1 MEKKMRN
8 AVALMVFLL
17 LGFSAHAAKFT
28 GTLQKVAN
36 SGVITVGYNADSPPF
51 SFEDEAGLPVGY
63 SVDLCRRIATA
74 TKEKL
79 GLKELEVKFVEITLE
94 DRFSAVESG
103 KVDIECS
110 SSTIT
115 LSRLETVDFTLMTF
129 VTGGALV
136 SKAAAPI
143 MTTGD
148 VGGKSVAVTR
158 GTTTEVAL
166 KEYLKESLIDASVV
180 LVDTDSDGMK
190 LLDEGKVQAFA
201 SDQVVLIGQ
210 IVNSGDPESYA
221 LSEDIFSFEPY
232 GLSLRRN
239 DADFRL
245 LANRSLAQI
254 YRTGQFKTLFNKWFG
269 RVGLRPSP
277 VLAAMYQL
285 EALPE

>member
-1 MEKKMRN
+1 MRN
-8 AVALMVFLL
+8 SVVCMVFLL
-17 LGFSAHAAKFT
+17 LGFSAQAAKLT
-28 GTLQKVAN
+28 GTLQKVADT
-36 SGVITVGYNADSPPF
+36 GVFTIGYNTDSAPF
-51 SFEDEAGLPVGY
+51 SFQDDAGLPVGY

-74 TKEKL
+74 TKDKL
-79 GLKELEVKFVEITLE
+79 GLDTLEVKFVEVTLE
-94 DRFSAVESG
+94 DRFDAVESG

-115 LSRLETVDFTLMTF
+115 LSRLEKVDFTLMTF
-129 VTGGALV
+129 LTGAALV
-136 SKAAAPI
+136 SMSDAAVKA
-143 MTTGD
+143 TGD
-148 VGGKSVAVTR
+148 INGKSVAVIR
-158 GTTTEVAL
+158 GTTTEAAL
-166 KEYLKESLIDASVV
+166 NAYLKENLIDASVV
-180 LVDTDSDGMK
+180 LVDTDSDGM
-190 LLDEGKVQAFA
+190 LMLDEDKVQAFA

-210 IVNSGDPESYA
+210 IVNSPDPESYV

-245 LANRSLAQI
+245 VANRSLAQI

>member
-1 MEKKMRN
+1 MRKL
-8 AVALMVFLL
+8 VVLVTFLVL
-17 LGFSAHAAKFT
+17 CFSAEAAKLT
-28 GTLQKVAN
+28 GTLKKVADT
-36 SGVITVGYNADSPPF
+36 GVITIGYNTDSAPF
-51 SFEDEAGLPVGY
+51 SSQDDSGSPVGY

-74 TKEKL
+74 AKDKL
-79 GLKELEVKFVEITLE
+79 GLDDLEVKFVEVTLE
-94 DRFSAVESG
+94 DRFDAVESG

-115 LSRLETVDFTLMTF
+115 LSRLEKVDFTLMTF

-136 SKAAAPI
+136 SKENAAI
-143 MTTGD
+143 MTTD
-148 VGGKSVAVTR
+148 DINGKSVAVIR
-158 GTTTEVAL
+158 GTTTESALNAHL
-166 KEYLKESLIDASVV
+166 KENLIDASVV
-180 LVDTDSDGMK
+180 LVDTDSEGMAQ
-190 LLDEGKVQAFA
+190 LDAGKVQAFA

-210 IVNSGDPESYA
+210 IVNSGDPESYV

-254 YRTGQFKTLFNKWFG
+254 YRSGQFKTLFNKWFG

-277 VLAAMYQL
+277 VLIAMYQL
-285 EALPE
+285 QALPE

>member
-1 MEKKMRN
+1 MRN
-8 AVALMVFLL
+8 VVLLGAVLL
-17 LGFSAHAAKFT
+17 LGFSAEAAKLT
-28 GTLQKVAN
+28 GTLKKVADT
-36 SGVITVGYNADSPPF
+36 GVITIGYNTDSAPF
-51 SFEDEAGLPVGY
+51 SFQDDSGAPIGY

-79 GLKELEVKFVEITLE
+79 GLDKIEVKFVEITLE
-94 DRFSAVESG
+94 DRFDAVESG
-103 KVDIECS
+103 KIDIECS

-115 LSRLETVDFTLMTF
+115 LSRLEKVDFTLMTF

-136 SKAAAPI
+136 SKENAAI
-143 MTTGD
+143 RTTGD
-148 VGGKSVAVTR
+148 LSGKTVAVAR
-158 GTTTEVAL
+158 GTTTEIAL
-166 KEYLKESLIDASVV
+166 KFYLKENLIDASVIV
-180 LVDTDSDGMK
+180 VDTDSEGMRQ
-190 LLDEGKVQAFA
+190 LDAGKVEAFA
-201 SDQVVLIGQ
+201 ADQVVLIGQ
-210 IVNSGDPESYA
+210 IVNTSDPESYV

-245 LANRSLAQI
+245 IANRSLAQI
-254 YRTGQFKTLFNKWFG
+254 YRNGQFKTLFNKWFG

>member
-1 MEKKMRN
+1 MRN
-8 AVALMVFLL
+8 VVLLGAVLL
-17 LGFSAHAAKFT
+17 LGFSAEAAKLT
-28 GTLQKVAN
+28 GTLKKVADT
-36 SGVITVGYNADSPPF
+36 GVITIGYNTDSAPF
-51 SFEDEAGLPVGY
+51 SYQDDSGAPIGY

-79 GLKELEVKFVEITLE
+79 GLDKIEVKFVEITLE
-94 DRFSAVESG
+94 DRFDAVESG
-103 KVDIECS
+103 KIDIECS

-115 LSRLETVDFTLMTF
+115 LSRLEKVDFTLMTF

-136 SKAAAPI
+136 SKENAAI
-143 MTTGD
+143 RTTGD
-148 VGGKSVAVTR
+148 LSGKTVAVAR
-158 GTTTEVAL
+158 GTTTEIAL
-166 KEYLKESLIDASVV
+166 NVYLKENLIDASVIV
-180 LVDTDSDGMK
+180 VDTDSEGMRQ
-190 LLDEGKVQAFA
+190 LDAGKVEAFA
-201 SDQVVLIGQ
+201 ADQVVLIGQ
-210 IVNSGDPESYA
+210 IVNTSDPESYV

-245 LANRSLAQI
+245 IANRSLAQI

>member
-1 MEKKMRN
+1 MRN
-8 AVALMVFLL
+8 AVVCMIFLL
-17 LGFSAHAAKFT
+17 LGFSVQAAKLT
-28 GTLQKVAN
+28 GTLQKVADT
-36 SGVITVGYNADSPPF
+36 GVITIGYNIDSAPF
-51 SFEDEAGLPVGY
+51 SFHDDAGLPVGY

-79 GLKELEVKFVEITLE
+79 GLDNLEVKFVEITLE
-94 DRFSAVESG
+94 DRFDAVESG

-115 LSRLETVDFTLMTF
+115 LGRLEKVDFTLMTF
-129 VTGGALV
+129 VTGAALV
-136 SKAAAPI
+136 SMTDAVVK
-143 MTTGD
+143 TTGD
-148 VGGKSVAVTR
+148 INGKSVAVIR
-158 GTTTEVAL
+158 GTTTEAAL
-166 KEYLKESLIDASVV
+166 NAYLKENLIDASVV
-180 LVDTDSDGMK
+180 LVDTDSDGM
-190 LLDEGKVQAFA
+190 LMLDEGKVQAFA

-210 IVNSGDPESYA
+210 IVNSPDPESYV

-245 LANRSLAQI
+245 VANRSLAQI

-269 RVGLRPSP
+269 SVGLRPSP
-277 VLAAMYQL
+277 VLVAMYKL

>member
-1 MEKKMRN
+1 MRN
-8 AVALMVFLL
+8 VVLLGAVLL
-17 LGFSAHAAKFT
+17 LGFSAEAAKLT
-28 GTLQKVAN
+28 GTLKKVADT
-36 SGVITVGYNADSPPF
+36 GVITIGYNTDSAPF
-51 SFEDEAGLPVGY
+51 SFQDDSGAPVGY

-79 GLKELEVKFVEITLE
+79 GLDDLEVKFVEISLE
-94 DRFSAVESG
+94 NRFDAVESG
-103 KVDIECS
+103 QVDIECS

-115 LSRLETVDFTLMTF
+115 LSRLEKVDFTLMTF

-136 SKAAAPI
+136 SKENAAI
-143 MTTGD
+143 KTTD
-148 VGGKSVAVTR
+148 DINGKAVAVTR
-158 GTTTEVAL
+158 GTTTETALTAHL
-166 KEYLKESLIDASVV
+166 KENLIDASVI
-180 LVDTDSDGMK
+180 LVDTDSEGIRQ
-190 LLDEGKVQAFA
+190 LDAGKVQAFA

-210 IVNSGDPESYA
+210 IVNSGDPESYV

-245 LANRSLAQI
+245 LANRSLSQI

-277 VLAAMYQL
+277 ILAAMYQL
-285 EALPE
+285 QALPE